1 MILKLEPSLTKK
13 IEQHYEEWM
22 ACCLNRKNE
31 VDAWISKASED
42 EAICMRYLYAYM
54 HPCDIVSYDV
64 EVIASYVKTTLDMYA
79 NIPYAK
85 QVPPELFFTY
95 VLSVRVNN
103 EDLDQSRAWIYS
115 ELAERVKSKKTMVE
129 AALEVNYW
137 CYEKATYIP
146 SDGRTLAP
154 FGMCRSARGR
164 CGEESTLAV
173 SAMRSVGIPARQCYV
188 PRWAHCDDNHA
199 WVEVWADGDWHYLG
213 ACEPEAVLDKGWFTA
228 AASKAMLVHAKAFS
242 DLESSAEIAYKTPLY
257 ALMNVTGR
265 YADCECLT
273 VTVTHHGVPVQNVTV
288 AFSLVNYSE
297 LFPLHTEKTA
307 SDGTVSFLTGK
318 GDLYVSCVYNGKYLG
333 KKVDMRVQ
341 QSIVLEMEEAVN
353 PEKMK
358 GVTEEH
364 FDLNPPYEA
373 MPKNVNAQLD
383 EHEARL
389 AQCEKIRA
397 AYEAGFVKEEV
408 TEDAEGAQDA
418 DVSDAKTKNKDPW
431 HCYLVNARGN
441 REEIEKF
448 RADNEFS
455 NEDKCL
461 MLDTLREK
469 DFLDTSADVLASYLR
484 AALPYKES
492 FSKEVYQKYLLAPR
506 AGDEKLMGSRGRIA
520 QLIEEKNIFSKDM
533 PITAQMI
540 WFYVN
545 HRLKTVPDYGTGNWP
560 AEADGCIKCE
570 IITEASKRVV
580 FVEICRA
587 MGIPARLNPVTGK
600 AEAVFEKE
608 GKICFEAMETEPQ
621 KKEVQEKQLALTLG
635 NKSDR
640 KLEYWLHMTIA
651 RFENGA
657 YQTLN
662 YEDLAL
668 ELGEEKTIFV
678 APGAYRTITT
688 RRQIDGGVSCIANSF
703 VMNADRTLELT
714 QAPAQIAEK
723 CHEATLS
730 DTMVQQV
737 TMDGSAVGEPVSVT
751 SLYQGQK
758 SILIVA
764 DPGKEPTE
772 HLFQEILECEEAYKK
787 ENYRIVIMIESTA
800 SLKNLTLQRVLNAGL
815 NLVCVTGKDDA
826 YLYQIHE
833 ALHVGDQR
841 LPYALAINRDGKGLF
856 AFSNYNIRTAWT
868 LMEILDARG

>member
-1 MILKLEPSLTKK
+1 MILKLEPSLTEK

-22 ACCLNRKNE
+22 ACCPNRKSE
-31 VDAWISKASED
+31 VDAWIATASED
-42 EAICMRYLYAYM
+42 EAICMKYLYAYM

-64 EVIASYVKTTLDMYA
+64 EAIASYVKATLDMYA

-85 QVPPELFFTY
+85 QVPAELFFTY

-137 CYEKATYIP
+137 CYEKATYIS
-146 SDGRTLAP
+146 SDERTLAP

-199 WVEVWADGDWHYLG
+199 WVEIWADGDWHYLG

-242 DLESSAEIAYKTPLY
+242 DLESSTEIAYKTPLY
-257 ALMNVTGR
+257 ALMNVTER
-265 YADCECLT
+265 YADCERLT

-297 LFPLHTEKTA
+297 LFPLHREKTA

-318 GDLYVSCVYNGKYLG
+318 GSLYVSCVYNGKYLG
-333 KKVDMRVQ
+333 KIIDMREQ
-341 QSIVLEMEEAVN
+341 QSMVLEMEEAVN
-353 PEKMK
+353 PEQME
-358 GVTEEH
+358 GVTEEY
-364 FDLNPPYEA
+364 FNLNPPYEA
-373 MPKNVNAQLD
+373 MPKNVKAQLD
-383 EHEARL
+383 KHEARL

-397 AYEAGFVKEEV
+397 AYVDGFVKEEV
-408 TEDAEGAQDA
+408 TEGAEDTQK
-418 DVSDAKTKNKDPW
+418 AKAEDPW
-431 HCYLVNARGN
+431 HHYLVNARGN

-448 RADNEFS
+448 QANTEFTD
-455 NEDKCL
+455 EDKCL
-461 MLDTLREK
+461 MLDTLRQK

-492 FSKEVYQKYLLAPR
+492 FSKEVYQQYVLAPR
-506 AGDEKLMGSRGRIA
+506 AGSEKLMGSRSRIA
-520 QLIEEKNIFSKDM
+520 QLIEEKAVFSKDM
-533 PITAQMI
+533 PLTAQKI

-570 IITEASKRVV
+570 MITEVSKRVV

-600 AEAVFEKE
+600 AEAVYEAD
-608 GKICFEAMETEPQ
+608 GTICFEAMETEPQ
-621 KKEVQEKQLALTLG
+621 KNEVQEAQLALTLV

-657 YQTLN
+657 YHTLN

-668 ELGEEKTIFV
+668 EPGEEKTIFV
-678 APGAYRTITT
+678 ALGAYRTITT
-688 RRQIDGGVSCIANSF
+688 RRQINGSVSCIANSF

-714 QAPAQIAEK
+714 QAPAQIAEM
-723 CHEATLS
+723 CLNAELS
-730 DTMVQQV
+730 DTTVQQV
-737 TMDGSAVGEPVSVT
+737 AMDGTAVGEPVSVT

-758 SILIVA
+758 TILIVA
-764 DPGKEPTE
+764 EPGMEPTE
-772 HLFQEILECEEAYKK
+772 HLFQEILECKEAYKK
-787 ENYRIVIMIESTA
+787 QNYRIVIMIENTA

-815 NLVCVTGKDDA
+815 NLVCVTGHDEA

-841 LPYALAINRDGKGLF
+841 LPYALAVNREGKGLF

-868 LMEILDARG
+868 LMEILDVRG

>member
-1 MILKLEPSLTKK
+1 MILKLESSLTEK

-22 ACCLNRKNE
+22 ACCPNRKNE

-42 EAICMRYLYAYM
+42 EAICMKYLYAYM

-64 EVIASYVKTTLDMYA
+64 EAITSYVRTTLDMYA

-85 QVPPELFFTY
+85 QVPAELFFTY

-257 ALMNVTGR
+257 ALMNVTER
-265 YADCECLT
+265 YADCERLT
-273 VTVTHHGVPVQNVTV
+273 VTVTHHGMPVQNVTV

-297 LFPLHTEKTA
+297 LFPLHKEKTA

-341 QSIVLEMEEAVN
+341 QSVVLEMEAAVN
-353 PEKMK
+353 PEKMTEI
-358 GVTEEH
+358 TEEH

-408 TEDAEGAQDA
+408 TEDAEGAKK
-418 DVSDAKTKNKDPW
+418 AKDEDPW
-431 HCYLVNARGN
+431 HHYLVNARGN

-448 RADNEFS
+448 QASTEFS

-506 AGDEKLMGSRGRIA
+506 AGDEKLMGSRSRIA
-520 QLIEEKNIFSKDM
+520 QLIDERNVFSKDM
-533 PITAQMI
+533 PLTAQMI

-570 IITEASKRVV
+570 MITEVSKRVV

-600 AEAVFEKE
+600 AEAVFEKDGE
-608 GKICFEAMETEPQ
+608 ICFEAME
-621 KKEVQEKQLALTLG
+621 KEVQKNDTQEKQLALTLI

-651 RFENGA
+651 RFEKDA
-657 YQTLN
+657 YHTLN

-668 ELGEEKTIFV
+668 EPGEEKTIFV

-723 CHEATLS
+723 CHEAILS

-772 HLFQEILECEEAYKK
+772 HLFQEILECKEAYKK
-787 ENYRIVIMIESTA
+787 ENYRIMIMIENTA

-841 LPYALAINRDGKGLF
+841 LPYALAVNREGKGLF

>member
-1 MILKLEPSLTKK
+1 MS
-13 IEQHYEEWM
+13 
-22 ACCLNRKNE
+22 CCPNRKSE
-31 VDAWISKASED
+31 VDTWIANANED
-42 EAICMRYLYAYM
+42 EAICMKYLYSYM

-115 ELAERVKSKKTMVE
+115 ELAERVKSKKTMSE

-213 ACEPEAVLDKGWFTA
+213 ACEPEAVLDKGWFTS

-257 ALMNVTGR
+257 TLMNVTKR
-265 YADCECLT
+265 YADCERLT
-273 VTVTHHGVPVQNVTV
+273 VTVTHHKMPVQNVTV

-307 SDGTVSFLTGK
+307 PDGTVSFLTGK
-318 GDLYVSCVYNGKYLG
+318 GDLYVSTVYNGKYLG
-333 KKVDMRVQ
+333 RKVDMRVQ
-341 QSIVLEMEEAVN
+341 QSVVLDMEEAVN

-358 GVTEEH
+358 DVIEEH
-364 FDLNPPYEA
+364 FELNPPYEA
-373 MPKNVNAQLD
+373 MPKNVKAQLE

-389 AQCEKIRA
+389 VQCEKIRA
-397 AYEAGFVKEEV
+397 RYEDGFVKEKV
-408 TEDAEGAQDA
+408 TDDADSAQDA
-418 DVSDAKTKNKDPW
+418 DAKDAKAKDENPW
-431 HCYLVNARGN
+431 HHYFVNARGN

-448 RADNEFS
+448 KASTEFS
-455 NEDKCL
+455 DEDKCM

-484 AALPYKES
+484 AAFPYKER

-506 AGDEKLMGSRGRIA
+506 AGDEKLMGSRSRIA
-520 QLIEEKNIFSKDM
+520 QLIDEKAVFSKDM
-533 PITAQMI
+533 PLTAQMI
-540 WFYVN
+540 WSYVN
-545 HRLKTVPDYGTGNWP
+545 CILKTVPDYGTGNWP

-570 IITEASKRVV
+570 MITEVSKRVV

-587 MGIPARLNPVTGK
+587 MGVPARLNPVTGK
-600 AEAVFEKE
+600 AEAVFEKNGE
-608 GKICFEAMETEPQ
+608 ICFEAIEIETQES
-621 KKEVQEKQLALTLG
+621 EVSEAQFALKLV

-651 RFENGA
+651 RFENGE
-657 YQTLN
+657 YHTLN
-662 YEDLAL
+662 YEDLSL
-668 ELGEEKTIFV
+668 EPNEEKTIFV

-688 RRQIDGGVSCIANSF
+688 RRQIDGGVSCIASSF
-703 VMNADRTLELT
+703 VMDSDRTLELR
-714 QAPAQIAEK
+714 QAAAQIAEK
-723 CHEATLS
+723 CQHAELS
-730 DTMVQQV
+730 DTTVQQIA
-737 TMDGSAVGEPVSVT
+737 MDGTAVGTPTSIT
-751 SLYQGQK
+751 SLYHGQK
-758 SILIVA
+758 TILIVA

-772 HLFQEILECEEAYKK
+772 HLFQEVLECKEAYKK
-787 ENYRIVIMIESTA
+787 QNYRIVIMVESIA
-800 SLKNLTLQRVLNAGL
+800 SLKNLTLQRILNAGL

-833 ALHVGDQR
+833 TLHVGDER
-841 LPYALAINRDGKGLF
+841 LPYALAINREGKGLF
-856 AFSNYNIRTAWT
+856 AFANYNIRTAWT
-868 LMEILDARG
+868 LMEILDTKG

>member
-1 MILKLEPSLTKK
+1 MILQLEPSLTEK

-22 ACCLNRKNE
+22 ECCPNRKSE
-31 VDAWISKASED
+31 VDAWIANASED
-42 EAICMRYLYAYM
+42 EVICMKYLYAYM

-64 EVIASYVKTTLDMYA
+64 ETIASYVKATLEMYA

-115 ELAERVKSKKTMVE
+115 ELSERVKSKKTMTE

-199 WVEVWADGDWHYLG
+199 WVEIWADGDWHYLG

-257 ALMNVTGR
+257 ALMNVTER
-265 YADCECLT
+265 YADCERLT

-297 LFPLHTEKTA
+297 LFPLHREKTA

-318 GDLYVSCVYNGKYLG
+318 GDLYVSTVYNGKYLG

-341 QSIVLEMEEAVN
+341 QSVVLEMEEAVN

-358 GVTEEH
+358 GVTEAYFE
-364 FDLNPPYEA
+364 LNPPYEA
-373 MPKNVNAQLD
+373 MPKNVKAQLD
-383 EHEARL
+383 EHKARL

-408 TEDAEGAQDA
+408 TEEAE
-418 DVSDAKTKNKDPW
+418 DAKKTKAEDPW
-431 HCYLVNARGN
+431 HHYLVNARGN

-448 RADNEFS
+448 QASTEFS
-455 NEDKCL
+455 DEDKRL

-469 DFLDTSADVLASYLR
+469 DFLDTSADVLASYVR
-484 AALPYKES
+484 AALPHKER

-506 AGDEKLMGSRGRIA
+506 AGDEKLMGSRNRIV
-520 QLIEEKNIFSKDM
+520 QLIEEKAVFSKDL

-570 IITEASKRVV
+570 MITEVSKRVV

-587 MGIPARLNPVTGK
+587 MGIPARLNPITGK
-600 AEAVFEKE
+600 AEAVFEKNGE
-608 GKICFEAMETEPQ
+608 ICFEAMETEVQ
-621 KKEVQEKQLALTLG
+621 KNDTQEKQLALTLV

-651 RFENGA
+651 RFEKDA
-657 YQTLN
+657 YHTLN
-662 YEDLAL
+662 YEEMAL
-668 ELGEEKTIFV
+668 EPGEEKTIFV

-688 RRQIDGGVSCIANSF
+688 RRQINGSVSCIANSF

-714 QAPAQIAEK
+714 QAPAQIAEMCQHAK
-723 CHEATLS
+723 LS

-737 TMDGSAVGEPVSVT
+737 AMDGSAVGEPVSVT

-758 SILIVA
+758 TVLIVA
-764 DPGKEPTE
+764 EPGMEPTE
-772 HLFQEILECEEAYKK
+772 HLFQEILECKEAYKK
-787 ENYRIVIMIESTA
+787 QNYRIVIMIENTA

-815 NLVCVTGKDDA
+815 NLVCVTGKDEA

-833 ALHVGDQR
+833 ALHVGDLR
-841 LPYALAINRDGKGLF
+841 LPYALAVNREGKGLF

-868 LMEILDARG
+868 LMEILDVRG